1 MTPKQKE
8 MLVRIMRKPLY
19 CHPSRSPLDR
29 HSMRT
34 LNTLMYQGLVSARV
48 VDLKG
53 EMIDGMS
60 RGQTSVYAITDV
72 GRRVAT
78 SQKEDADYY
87 VVVAVDG
94 KPFIQSGWGAVASAA
109 FHIRDQLPENVKAKV
124 VAKNDAKRGGLD
136 PDDNANWDAGPSS
149 RWDRKD

>member
-8 MLVRIMRKPLY
+8 LLVSIMRKPLY
-19 CHPSRSPLDR
+19 CHPSASPLNR
-29 HSMRT
+29 HGMRT
-34 LNTLMYQGLVSARV
+34 LNTLMGQGLVSV
-48 VDLKG
+48 KLVDLKG
-53 EMIDGMS
+53 EMVDGMYRNRS
-60 RGQTSVYAITDV
+60 SVYAITDV

-78 SQKEDADYY
+78 NQKEDAYY

-94 KPFIQSGWGAVASAA
+94 KPFIQSGWGSVASAA

-124 VAKNDAKRGGLD
+124 VAENDAKRGGLD